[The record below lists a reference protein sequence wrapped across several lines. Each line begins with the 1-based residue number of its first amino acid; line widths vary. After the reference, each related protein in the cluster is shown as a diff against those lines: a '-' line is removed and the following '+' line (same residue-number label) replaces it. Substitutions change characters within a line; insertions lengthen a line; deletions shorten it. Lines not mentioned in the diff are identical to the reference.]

1 LRNIFLFIR
10 RFFTFFLFVL
20 LQAVAI
26 WFMVSYN
33 RFHRAKF
40 LGIANEIT
48 GRVNQQY
55 DKVEN
60 YFSLKEENRRLHR
73 FNDSLL
79 RLLPGNFM
87 KPDTG
92 SQIVTDSIAYDTS
105 GSVRRYITR
114 SATVI
119 YNTVNADKNY
129 IQLNRGSNQ
138 GIKDNMAVI
147 SSDGSAVGQVI
158 NVSPNFSQVMSLL
171 NVQSKVKGSLKKS
184 GNFGTIEWNGKDPRY
199 LTFKDIPKSIPV
211 QKGDTV
217 ITSYISFNFPPGY
230 MIGTIEEI
238 VADKSTNFYVL
249 SVKTSANFYN
259 LQQVFVFENLQ
270 YDEQVKLDKD
280 TKKAIDLPKRN
291 QP

>member
-1 LRNIFLFIR
+1 MRNIFFFIR

-26 WFMVSYN
+26 WFMINYN

-40 LGIANEIT
+40 LGIANELT
-48 GRVNQQY
+48 GRINKQY
-55 DKVEN
+55 DNVEN
-60 YFSLKEENRRLHR
+60 YFSLTEENKRVHR

-79 RLLPGNFM
+79 KMQPGNFM
-87 KPDTG
+87 RIDTG
-92 SQIVTDSIAYDTS
+92 SRLVQDSIPYDTL
-105 GSVRRYITR
+105 GNVRRYMTR
-114 SATVI
+114 TATVI

-129 IQLNRGSNQ
+129 FQLNRGSNQ

-171 NVQSKVKGSLKKS
+171 HVQSKVKGTLKKS
-184 GNFGTIEWNGKDPRY
+184 GNNGTIEWNGKDPRY
-199 LTFKDIPKSIPV
+199 LTFKDIPKSIAV

-217 ITSYISFNFPPGY
+217 LTSTVSFNFPPGY

-238 VADKSTNFYVL
+238 FSDKSTNFYVL
-249 SVKTSANFYN
+249 TVKTSANFYN

-270 YDEQVKLDKD
+270 YEEQVKLDKETRKEMD
-280 TKKAIDLPKRN
+280 DAKKS
-291 QP
+291 QQ

>member
-1 LRNIFLFIR
+1 
-10 RFFTFFLFVL
+10 

-129 IQLNRGSNQ
+129 IQLNRGSDQ